1 MLESLSVA
9 TIPVMADP
17 HEIGG
22 FAEISRGPLATVK
35 TGRTVAQTIES
46 AAQRW
51 PDRIGVD
58 LGIAA
63 YTYRDLWSRARRA
76 ATAFATQGVKPGEAV
91 LVMLD
96 NTIEF
101 VDAWLGLA
109 LIGAIQVPVN
119 TEYLGEILRHQVK
132 DSGAW
137 LMLIDQAYVSR
148 VEALGVDRGVLRRL
162 LVVGSGSRDWEAI
175 FESATELPR
184 DAVVPA
190 AEHDIVAIMY
200 TSGTTGPSKGVR
212 VAHAHAFTYA
222 QHAGQA
228 MQLAEGDVYF
238 APLPLFHIAGQWALV
253 YASLQAGATAIV
265 RRRFSVTDFWA
276 TVRESGA
283 TASFLLGAMA
293 NFLARQEPKPNDHD
307 NPMDRMLLVP
317 LIDDVDDFRRRFGV
331 RVCTCYGSTEVN
343 VPIISDYS
351 VTEPG
356 IAGKPVPGFDIRIVD
371 EHDTDVPVE
380 TVGELVV
387 RSSEPWLLATEY
399 HHNPEASLRLF
410 RNLWLHTGDAF
421 RKDADGNYF
430 FVDRIKDYIRRRG
443 ENISSFEVER
453 EVNAHPAVLECAAVA
468 VKAASTE
475 DDLKVVVVLK
485 SGMTLEPEELREF
498 LRGRVPRFMVPD
510 IVEVIAELPKT
521 PTGKIQK
528 HLLRGR

>member
-1 MLESLSVA
+1 MA
-9 TIPVMADP
+9 T
-17 HEIGG
+17 
-22 FAEISRGPLATVK
+22 TVK
-35 TGRTVAQTIES
+35 TGRTVGQTIE
-46 AAQRW
+46 AAAERW

-58 LGIAA
+58 LGTAA
-63 YTYRDLWSRARRA
+63 YTYRDLWARARRSAAAFA
-76 ATAFATQGVKPGEAV
+76 ATGVKPGEAV

-119 TEYLGEILRHQVK
+119 TEYVGEILRHQVK

-148 VEALGVDRGVLRRL
+148 VEALGADRGALRRL
-162 LVVGSGSRDWEAI
+162 LAVGSGSRDWEDI

-184 DAVVPA
+184 DAIVTA

-212 VAHAHAFTYA
+212 VAHAQAFTYA
-222 QHAGQA
+222 QHAGEA
-228 MQLAEGDVYF
+228 MQLAQGDVYF

-253 YASLQAGATAIV
+253 YACFQVGATAIV
-265 RRRFSVTDFWA
+265 RRRFSAGEFWS

-283 TASFLLGAMA
+283 RVSFLLGAMA
-293 NFLARQEPKPNDHD
+293 NFLARQEPKADDVD
-307 NPMDRMLLVP
+307 NPMERMLVVP
-317 LIDDVDDFRRRFGV
+317 LINDVDDFRRRFGV

-343 VPIISDYS
+343 VPLISDYE

-356 IAGKPVPGFDIRIVD
+356 IAGRPVAGFDIRIVD
-371 EHDTDVPVE
+371 EHDRDVPVGA
-380 TVGELVV
+380 VGELVV

-399 HHNPEASLRLF
+399 HRNPEASLRLF

-421 RKDADGNYF
+421 RKDAHENYF

-468 VKAASTE
+468 VKSASTE
-475 DDLKVVVVLK
+475 DDLKVVIVLK

-528 HLLRGR
+528 HLLRAR

>member
-1 MLESLSVA
+1 
-9 TIPVMADP
+9 
-17 HEIGG
+17 
-22 FAEISRGPLATVK
+22 
-35 TGRTVAQTIES
+35 
-46 AAQRW
+46 
-51 PDRIGVD
+51 
-58 LGIAA
+58 
-63 YTYRDLWSRARRA
+63 
-76 ATAFATQGVKPGEAV
+76 
-91 LVMLD
+91 MLD

-119 TEYLGEILRHQVK
+119 TEYVGEILRHQVK

-137 LMLIDQAYVSR
+137 LMLIDEAYVPR
-148 VEALGVDRGVLRRL
+148 VDALGTDRGDLRRL
-162 LVVGSGSRDWEAI
+162 LVAGSGSRGWADI

-184 DAVVPA
+184 DAITAA

-212 VAHAHAFTYA
+212 VAHAQAFTYA
-222 QHAGQA
+222 QHAGEA

-253 YASLQAGATAIV
+253 YACFQVGATAIV
-265 RRRFSVTDFWA
+265 RRRFSAGEFWS
-276 TVRESGA
+276 TVRQSGA
-283 TASFLLGAMA
+283 RVSFLLGAMA
-293 NFLARQEPKPNDHD
+293 NFLARQEPKPDDVD
-307 NPMDRMLLVP
+307 NPIERMLVVP

-343 VPIISDYS
+343 VPLISGYE

-356 IAGKPVPGFDIRIVD
+356 IAGRPVPGFDIRIVD
-371 EHDTDVPVE
+371 EDDREVPVGA
-380 TVGELVV
+380 VGELVV
-387 RSSEPWLLATEY
+387 RSAEPWLLATEY
-399 HHNPEASLRLF
+399 HRNPEASLRLF
-410 RNLWLHTGDAF
+410 GNLWLHTGDAF
-421 RKDADGNYF
+421 RKDAHENYF

-468 VKAASTE
+468 VKSASTE

-485 SGMTLEPEELREF
+485 SGMTLDPEDLREF
-498 LRGRVPRFMVPD
+498 LRGRVPSFMVPD
-510 IVEVIAELPKT
+510 IVEVMAELPKT

-528 HLLRGR
+528 HMLRGR

>member
-1 MLESLSVA
+1 MA
-9 TIPVMADP
+9 T
-17 HEIGG
+17 
-22 FAEISRGPLATVK
+22 TVK
-35 TGRTVAQTIES
+35 AARTVANVLETGAEL
-46 AAQRW
+46 W
-51 PDRIGVD
+51 PDRTAID
-58 LGIAA
+58 FGIAA
-63 YTYRDLWSRARRA
+63 YTYADLWSRGRRA
-76 ATAFATQGVKPGEAV
+76 ATVFAGEDVKRGEPV

-109 LIGAIQVPVN
+109 LLGAIQVPVN
-119 TEYLGEILRHQVK
+119 TEYVGEILRHQVK
-132 DSGAW
+132 NSGAR
-137 LMLIDQAYVSR
+137 LMLIDEAYRPR
-148 VEALGVDRGVLRRL
+148 VEALGTQDRGELRSL
-162 LVVGSGSRDWEAI
+162 LVAGTSWARA
-175 FESATELPR
+175 FENAEELPR
-184 DAVVPA
+184 DQIAPS

-222 QHAGQA
+222 QHAGEA
-228 MQLAEGDVYF
+228 MQLAEGDIYF

-265 RRRFSVTDFWA
+265 RRRFSVNDFWA

-283 TASFLLGAMA
+283 RVSFLLGAMA
-293 NFLARQEPKPNDHD
+293 NFLARQDPKPDDID

-317 LIDDVDDFRRRFGV
+317 LIDNLDDFRRRFGV

-343 VPIISDYS
+343 VPIISGYDP
-351 VTEPG
+351 VEPG
-356 IAGKPVPGFDIRIVD
+356 VAGRVVPGFEVRIVD
-371 EHDTDVPVE
+371 DNDVEVPVG
-380 TVGELVV
+380 TVGELAV
-387 RSSEPWLLATEY
+387 RSTEPWVLATEY

-421 RKDADGNYF
+421 RRDATGNYF

-453 EVNAHPAVLECAAVA
+453 EVTAHPAVLECAAVA
-468 VKAASTE
+468 VRSAATE

-485 SGMTLEPEELREF
+485 QGATLEPEELRDF
-498 LRGRVPRFMVPD
+498 LRPRVPRFMVPD

-528 HLLRGR
+528 HLLR

>member
-1 MLESLSVA
+1 MV
-9 TIPVMADP
+9 T
-17 HEIGG
+17 
-22 FAEISRGPLATVK
+22 TVK
-35 TGRTVAQTIES
+35 TGRTVGQTIES
-46 AAQRW
+46 AAERW
-51 PDRIGVD
+51 PDRIGLD
-58 LGIAA
+58 LGIAG
-63 YTYRDLWSRARRA
+63 YTYAELWSRARRA
-76 ATAFATQGVKPGEAV
+76 ATAFAAQGVKPGEAV
-91 LVMLD
+91 LLMLD
-96 NTIEF
+96 NTIEL

-119 TEYLGEILRHQVK
+119 TEYLGEILRHQVSN
-132 DSGAW
+132 SGAW
-137 LMLIDQAYVSR
+137 LMLIDEAYVSR
-148 VEALGVDRGVLRRL
+148 VESLGADRGALRRL
-162 LVVGSGSRDWEAI
+162 LVVGSASRDWESI

-184 DAVVPA
+184 DAIVAA

-212 VAHAHAFTYA
+212 VAHAQAYTYA
-222 QHAGQA
+222 QHAGEA
-228 MQLAEGDVYF
+228 MQLAESDVYF

-253 YASLQAGATAIV
+253 YACFQVGATAIV
-265 RRRFSVTDFWA
+265 RRRFSAGEFWS

-283 TASFLLGAMA
+283 RVSFLLGAMA
-293 NFLARQEPKPNDHD
+293 NFLARQEPKPDDID
-307 NPMDRMLLVP
+307 NPMERMLVVP
-317 LIDDVDDFRRRFGV
+317 LINDVDDFRRRFGV
-331 RVCTCYGSTEVN
+331 RVCTCYGSTEAN
-343 VPIISDYS
+343 VPLISDYE

-356 IAGKPVPGFDIRIVD
+356 IAGRPVPGFDIRIVD
-371 EHDTDVPVE
+371 EHDRDVPIGS
-380 TVGELVV
+380 VGELVL
-387 RSSEPWLLATEY
+387 RSSEPWTLATEY
-399 HHNPEASLRLF
+399 HRNPEASLRLF

-421 RKDADGNYF
+421 RKDAEGNYF

-468 VKAASTE
+468 VKSASTE

-485 SGMTLEPEELREF
+485 SGMTLEPDELREF

>member
-1 MLESLSVA
+1 MA
-9 TIPVMADP
+9 T
-17 HEIGG
+17 
-22 FAEISRGPLATVK
+22 TVK

-46 AAQRW
+46 AAERW

-58 LGIAA
+58 FGIAA
-63 YTYRDLWSRARRA
+63 YTYRDLWSRARLA
-76 ATAFATQGVKPGEAV
+76 AAAFAALGVKPGEAV

-119 TEYLGEILRHQVK
+119 TEYVGEILRHQVK

-137 LMLIDQAYVSR
+137 LMLIDPAYVSR
-148 VEALGVDRGVLRRL
+148 VEALGADRGAVRRL
-162 LVVGSGSRDWEAI
+162 LVAGSAEAI
-175 FESATELPR
+175 FESASELPR
-184 DAVVPA
+184 DAIVPA

-212 VAHAHAFTYA
+212 VAHAQAYTYA
-222 QHAGQA
+222 QHAGEA

-253 YASLQAGATAIV
+253 YACFQVGATAIV
-265 RRRFSVTDFWA
+265 RRRFSAGEFWS

-283 TASFLLGAMA
+283 KVSFLLGAMA
-293 NFLARQEPKPNDHD
+293 NFLARQEPKPDDID
-307 NPMDRMLLVP
+307 NPMERMLVVP
-317 LIDDVDDFRRRFGV
+317 LINDVDDFRRRFGV

-343 VPIISDYS
+343 VPLISDYE

-356 IAGKPVPGFDIRIVD
+356 IAGRPVPGFDIRIVD
-371 EHDTDVPVE
+371 DQDREVPVGA
-380 TVGELVV
+380 VGELVV

-421 RKDADGNYF
+421 KKDANDNYF

-468 VKAASTE
+468 VKSASTE

-485 SGMTLEPEELREF
+485 SGMTLEPEELRAF
-498 LRGRVPRFMVPD
+498 LRPRVPRFMVPD

-528 HLLRGR
+528 HLLRG